1 MIAIPDENDTA
12 SEEVQ
17 NRETTRKVL
26 KGFTKKRYNLIPVLQ
41 KVQGSLGYLP
51 REAMTEIAEYLDIPA
66 IDVYGVTTFYNQ
78 FRLEPVGKHI
88 IRVCVGTACHVRG
101 ATKVVEEVERQ
112 LGIEAGETTKDG
124 KFTLETVNCLGAC
137 ALGPL
142 VVVDEDYHG
151 KMDAR
156 KVSRMLKQYMD

>member
-1 MIAIPDENDTA
+1 MSENLQGIIDHFKAGKTSLIGLLQDMSTEYGYIPADKL
-12 SEEVQ
+12 EEVSDKTGVPIS
-17 NRETTRKVL
+17 RL
-26 KGFTKKRYNLIPVLQ
+26 Y
-41 KVQGSLGYLP
+41 SLC
-51 REAMTEIAEYLDIPA
+51 
-66 IDVYGVTTFYNQ
+66 TFYASL
-78 FRLEPVGKHI
+78 RLEPMGEHYCA
-88 IRVCVGTACHVRG
+88 VCVGTACHVRG

-112 LGIEAGETTKDG
+112 LGIKAGETTKDG

-142 VVVDEDYHG
+142 VVIDEDYHG